1 MLKMGLSAPCTL
13 SKWPY
18 QAFFMQRSFSISL
31 ENGHYVC
38 DALIML
44 QGIVF
49 FLLNLFSLIISV
61 IIHKLFSCTLLI
73 SLFGTYTAWY
83 YKLWFHKTA
92 VAYLIFFVQWLL
104 YFNICLVISFATSW
118 PYLSLFVSNL
128 SIFLGFK
135 SDMYF
140 RDIQVFFYIFGICI
154 FLKS

>member
-38 DALIML
+38 DALFML

-61 IIHKLFSCTLLI
+61 IIHKLFSRTVLI
-73 SLFGTYTAWY
+73 SLFGTFTA
-83 YKLWFHKTA
+83 WFHKTA

-104 YFNICLVISFATSW
+104 YFNICLVISFATAW
-118 PYLSLFVSNL
+118 PYLSLVVSNL

-154 FLKS
+154 FLNLNLLF